1 MSGHSK
7 WATIKRKKGA
17 NDAKRG
23 KMFSKILR
31 EITIAAKK
39 SGGSVDTNAYL
50 RTVVA
55 KAKAVNM
62 PQENI
67 KRAIQKGTGEL
78 EGATYEEITYEG
90 YGPGGVAVFIE
101 GSTDNKNRT
110 SAEIRTIFSKHG
122 GNMGEAGCVSYMF
135 GKKGLIS
142 VSKEGATEDD
152 VMGAALDNGAEDMS
166 VEAETFDIVTL
177 PEHFEKVKAALEAK
191 KFTIISAEVTNVP
204 QNYIEVSGHT
214 AKSILNLVDS
224 LEDNDDVGNVY
235 TNADIPE
242 SELAE

>member
-1 MSGHSK
+1 
-7 WATIKRKKGA
+7 
-17 NDAKRG
+17 
-23 KMFSKILR
+23 
-31 EITIAAKK
+31 
-39 SGGSVDTNAYL
+39 
-50 RTVVA
+50 
-55 KAKAVNM
+55 
-62 PQENI
+62 
-67 KRAIQKGTGEL
+67 
-78 EGATYEEITYEG
+78 
-90 YGPGGVAVFIE
+90 
-101 GSTDNKNRT
+101 
-110 SAEIRTIFSKHG
+110 
-122 GNMGEAGCVSYMF
+122 MGEAGCVSYMF

>member
-1 MSGHSK
+1 
-7 WATIKRKKGA
+7 
-17 NDAKRG
+17 
-23 KMFSKILR
+23 
-31 EITIAAKK
+31 
-39 SGGSVDTNAYL
+39 
-50 RTVVA
+50 
-55 KAKAVNM
+55 
-62 PQENI
+62 
-67 KRAIQKGTGEL
+67 
-78 EGATYEEITYEG
+78 
-90 YGPGGVAVFIE
+90 
-101 GSTDNKNRT
+101 
-110 SAEIRTIFSKHG
+110 
-122 GNMGEAGCVSYMF
+122 MGEAGCVSYMF

-166 VEAETFDIVTL
+166 VESETFDIVTL
-177 PEHFEKVKAALEAK
+177 PENFEKVKTALEAK